1 MSGYLVPTTR
11 LAHSLLEHLKLG
23 PCTADELS
31 SHFGYSVTAI
41 RHRLKGLEEDMLV
54 HHQKLMYTTA
64 RGTYFM
70 WYAGA
75 RTTSLTPRPA
85 PLAYPKNKAPLVIR
99 RDPLVAAF
107 FGTPVIERR
116 APANNSPRCTVCGI
130 EQGAG
135 HQAGCIVAMVAA

>member
-1 MSGYLVPTTR
+1 MSGYLVPTSR
-11 LAHSLLEHLKLG
+11 LAQSLLDYLKLG
-23 PCTADELS
+23 PRTTDELS
-31 SHFGYSVTAI
+31 SHFGYSVSAI
-41 RHRLKGLEEDMLV
+41 RYRLNGLEDDMLV

-70 WYAGA
+70 WYAGS
-75 RTTSLTPRPA
+75 RTTNLTPRPT
-85 PLAYPKNKAPLVIR
+85 PLAYPPNKAPLVIR

-107 FGTPVIERR
+107 FGAPVVERR
-116 APANNSPRCTVCGI
+116 APASNSPRCTVCGI